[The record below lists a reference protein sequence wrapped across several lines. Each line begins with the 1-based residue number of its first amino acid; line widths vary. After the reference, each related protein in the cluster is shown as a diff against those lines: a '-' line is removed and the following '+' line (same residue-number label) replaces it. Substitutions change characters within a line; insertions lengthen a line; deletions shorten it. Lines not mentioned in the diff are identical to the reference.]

1 MTMKALKQIQVR
13 QQRRTNRVR
22 NRLRRDA
29 HGKPRLT
36 VFRSNSHI
44 YAQIIDDLTGRT
56 LVAASTVQSELFGA
70 GKKAGNKAAAEKVGK
85 TIAERALEQGM
96 QEVVF
101 DRGHYKYHGRIAV
114 LAEAARKA
122 GLKF

>member
-1 MTMKALKQIQVR
+1 MKALKRIQVR
-13 QQRRTNRVR
+13 QHRRTNRVR

-29 HGKPRLT
+29 HGKPRLS
-36 VFRSNSHI
+36 VFRSNNHI
-44 YAQIIDDLTGRT
+44 YAQIIDDETGRT
-56 LVAASTVQSELFGA
+56 LVAASTVQPALFGA

-85 TIAERALEQGM
+85 AIAEQALQQGV

-101 DRGHYKYHGRIAV
+101 DRGHYKYHGRVAV

-122 GLKF
+122 GLQF